1 VDLDVPVGD
10 DGGDVGPDRLAPV
23 TAALF
28 AVVAADWLS
37 GTCLMVGGW
46 RHIRSRFGTHS
57 RPATATPLADEVET
71 WLHHQQR

>member
-1 VDLDVPVGD
+1 M
-10 DGGDVGPDRLAPV
+10 

-57 RPATATPLADEVET
+57 RPATSTPLADEVET
-71 WLHHQQR
+71 WLHHQQL